1 MKYNKSSPSESS
13 QPGSFSVVLTLSHR
27 SLMGEKE
34 LICLGDLKFASKA
47 ESLEGILKVMVGR
60 IMPAKGN

>member
-1 MKYNKSSPSESS
+1 MQSIIK
-13 QPGSFSVVLTLSHR
+13 QPAWIIQCSANLVPQISDGK
-27 SLMGEKE
+27 EE

-47 ESLEGILKVMVGR
+47 ESLEGILKIMVGR